1 MRKKIR
7 SFLAMAV
14 CGAFVLPNS
23 GNWYTKDDSPDK
35 GASAISFRI
44 DEKADAAGG
53 DGSISFEYS
62 LGKGFQW
69 PYVQLLCPLSQD
81 GAAGTKDLSAY
92 SGVSLWIKTEGKT
105 QARLVIFT
113 AEDGVT
119 DINNSGSY
127 RHNEVS
133 IKTSDKFVLHKIPF
147 EQFKTPQWWLS
158 QHPGADK
165 QIDWSKAIEFA
176 IMEDDSLSAGAGEKG
191 WIDGITFYRGPLE
204 IKAISPADGESGVKP
219 GAPVKVS
226 FNFPVAPEELQKNFR
241 LIKTDRGGKP
251 IECTITV
258 SENGREAVFT
268 PAKPLDAKSRYLYKV
283 YKKTV
288 NFTTEYGTG
297 NIYGRVTGE
306 GGKPVEGASV
316 RTYPD
321 GKRTRTDKDGRYYF
335 EGVNLDRI
343 CLYCVKDG
351 YYTGFGVLPLVP
363 KEDFYVDFKLSETP
377 RRDGKVQPYIFG
389 VNFNDWETE
398 GYLLPVKGKVKDA
411 GFTIMRWGGIG
422 KDLIEVDEAK
432 IDEFISY
439 AKAVRTEPVVQV
451 RLVRGSIEE
460 AVKAVKY
467 CNIAKRYKVK
477 YWIIGNEP
485 DWYDQKE
492 WGPYSVQDYCRD
504 YRAYYNA
511 MKAVDP
517 SIKIMG
523 PELTAKYYL
532 AAQDNWIEPFLRE
545 CGDIIDIISIHL
557 YPYSGK
563 QPPQQTLMGLGNYRR
578 VIDSIRQK
586 TQEIAGREIP
596 IAVTEYNLTWD
607 WLAEGD
613 GANNSFYAGLYL
625 ADFLGAMAEKQV
637 FIANFWDIM
646 EKGTIGFLE
655 HETFKPYPTYYTFM
669 MYKNFRGELIDV
681 KSDRKELKIYGAKDK
696 SGNVILM
703 VINKSGS
710 RQVEAEV
717 APTVLKKTQDR
728 YYSFPPYS
736 LTCLKISSGGRC
748 SDAWQYSKE
757 LYDKGEGMLSGR
769 KLVKKTV
776 LKELTPAAVQS
787 GPGTRKGLMD
797 DFESRDFISPMGGAW
812 IPEDDSVNGGDSTA
826 KILLAEGNGSASGL
840 KFEYTLGEKFNN
852 RYSICAAVFDGPVDL
867 SKYKKMVFWAKGAAK
882 PFKIKVCSASVG
894 DYDYHGTAITPSEDW
909 KEYSVDL
916 PSLKQE
922 GWGRKTDIDLTQ
934 VNKIQ
939 FESGTKTAGDE
950 GFIVVDDIRF
960 E

>member
-1 MRKKIR
+1 MKNKINPL
-7 SFLAMAV
+7 LAMIV

-23 GNWYTKDDSPDK
+23 GKWYTKDDSPDK
-35 GASAISFRI
+35 GASTINFKL
-44 DEKADAAGG
+44 DEKTDAAGG
-53 DGSISFEYS
+53 DGSINFEYS

-69 PYVQLLCPLSQD
+69 PYVQLLYPLSQD
-81 GAAGTKDLSAY
+81 GQAVADLSGY
-92 SGVSLWIKTEGKT
+92 SGISLWAKTEGKA
-105 QARLVIFT
+105 QVRLVIFT
-113 AEDGVT
+113 SEDGVT
-119 DINNSGSY
+119 DMSNSGTY
-127 RHNEVS
+127 RHNEAS
-133 IKTSDKFVLHKIPF
+133 IKTSDKFVLYKIPF

-158 QHPGADK
+158 QHPKANK
-165 QIDWSKAIEFA
+165 QADWSKSIEFA
-176 IMEDDSLSAGAGEKG
+176 VMEDDSLSAGASEKG
-191 WIDGITFYRGPLE
+191 WIDDITFYRGPLE
-204 IKAISPADGESGVKP
+204 IKGAIPADKESGVK
-219 GAPVKVS
+219 ADSAVKIS
-226 FNFPVAPEELQKNFR
+226 FNFPVAVEELQKNFK
-241 LIKTDRGGKP
+241 LIKVDRGGKP
-251 IECTITV
+251 VECNITV
-258 SENGREAVFT
+258 SADGRELTAIPV
-268 PAKPLDAKSRYLYKV
+268 KPLDAKSRYLYKI
-283 YKKTV
+283 YRKLV
-288 NFTTEYGTG
+288 NFTTEYGIG
-297 NIYGRVTGE
+297 NIYGRVTDEKGE
-306 GGKPVEGASV
+306 PVADASI

-321 GKRTRTDKDGRYYF
+321 DKRTRTDEDGRYYF

-363 KEDFYVDFKLSETP
+363 KEDFYVDFRLSEVP
-377 RRDGKVQPYIFG
+377 KRDGKVQPYIFG

-398 GYLLPVKGKVKDA
+398 GYLLPVKDKVKAA

-439 AKAVRTEPVVQV
+439 AKAVKTEPVVQV
-451 RLVRGSIEE
+451 RLIKGSIEE

-485 DWYDQKE
+485 DWYNQKE
-492 WGPYSVQDYCRD
+492 WGPYGAEDYCRD

-511 MKAVDP
+511 MKAIDP

-532 AAQDNWIEPFLRE
+532 AAPDNWIEPFLRE
-545 CGDIIDIISIHL
+545 CGDIIDVISIHL

-586 TQEIAGREIP
+586 TKEIAGREIP

-625 ADFLGAMAEKQV
+625 ADFLGTMAEKQV

-646 EKGTIGFLE
+646 ERGTIGFLE
-655 HETFKPYPTYYTFM
+655 HETFKPYPAYYTFM

-681 KSDRKELKIYGAKDK
+681 KPDRKELKAYGAKDK
-696 SGNVILM
+696 GGNVILM

-710 RQVEAEV
+710 KRLEAEL
-717 APTVLKKTQDR
+717 APAALKTAKDR

-748 SDAWQYSKE
+748 AGAWQYSKE
-757 LYDKGEGMLSGR
+757 LYDKGEGMLTGSE
-769 KLVKKTV
+769 LVKKTV
-776 LKELTPAAVQS
+776 LKELTPAAAR
-787 GPGTRKGLMD
+787 PGSPISRDLLD
-797 DFESRDFISPMGGAW
+797 DFESGDYVSPMGGAW
-812 IPEDDSVNGGDSTA
+812 IPEDDSVNGGDSTS
-826 KILLAEGNGSASGL
+826 KISLSEGCGSASGL
-840 KFEYTLGEKFNN
+840 KFEYTLGGKFNN
-852 RYSICAAVFDGPVDL
+852 RYSICAAVFDGTIDL
-867 SKYKKMVFWAKGAAK
+867 SKYKKMVFRAKGAGK
-882 PFKIKVCSASVG
+882 PVKIKICSASVG
-894 DYDYHGTAITPSEDW
+894 DYDYHGTVISPAGEW
-909 KEYSVDL
+909 AEYSISL
-916 PSLKQE
+916 PELKQE